1 MRSQTG
7 QQAKPV
13 RGAKVAL
20 LRMVPDGRIG
30 PHAPGEDE
38 DDETDDGTMLFET
51 LPLIG
56 MVVLLFNKLE

>member
-1 MRSQTG
+1 
-7 QQAKPV
+7 V